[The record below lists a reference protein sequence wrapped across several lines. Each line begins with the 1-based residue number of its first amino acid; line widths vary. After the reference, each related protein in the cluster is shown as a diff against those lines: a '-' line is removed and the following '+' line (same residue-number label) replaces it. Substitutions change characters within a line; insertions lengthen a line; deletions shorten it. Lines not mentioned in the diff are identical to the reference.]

1 MVSYSFDPHPAS
13 SSSAATS
20 TTSSNS
26 SSAASLPNSEFASS
40 LSFTAYPPSTVTWPA
55 PPGFATGLSMP
66 AVPQPEALG
75 PPKTPKRAANTTTR
89 FTLPGSGFASFTRP
103 PTFSTSPHVP
113 LAVYPPS
120 TTTLPP
126 PTSFTRIQPRH
137 DPSPPGIHHVDWP
150 RNFGVRKSQETRNA
164 PSTFS
169 ETSSPPTRPMPAATQ
184 VARPDKRGVH
194 TASSQSSLQMSL
206 ESPTS
211 TFISTTPPTPAP
223 LQDDEAIFPS
233 QKADTFR
240 YAFTVEDDKLSIWL
254 ENKKTKA
261 QWESDPLAL
270 DEFVALESLIPM
282 ATIEDYVQCFE
293 ACVAQSRA
301 DPEQTSCDLRQLTH
315 QRDDELQLELQIRIQ
330 LFTRVLTPTYRFT
343 LYEVELDR
351 IDVLTAR
358 VRSQED
364 ELARLRAEIN
374 ALEDGKAGLNSNLQ
388 HSEPIYFQA
397 ETTAIARHTST
408 PFGGPEYD
416 NGAET
421 FQLLQNGHT
430 VAASSDKNLNG
441 SFVDR
446 TVLSSPLQR
455 VLTLQKNDA
464 LSVMYTGYR
473 EAVAGSS
480 IIVFRLH

>member
-1 MVSYSFDPHPAS
+1 
-13 SSSAATS
+13 
-20 TTSSNS
+20 
-26 SSAASLPNSEFASS
+26 
-40 LSFTAYPPSTVTWPA
+40 
-55 PPGFATGLSMP
+55 
-66 AVPQPEALG
+66 
-75 PPKTPKRAANTTTR
+75 
-89 FTLPGSGFASFTRP
+89 
-103 PTFSTSPHVP
+103 
-113 LAVYPPS
+113 
-120 TTTLPP
+120 
-126 PTSFTRIQPRH
+126 
-137 DPSPPGIHHVDWP
+137 
-150 RNFGVRKSQETRNA
+150 
-164 PSTFS
+164 
-169 ETSSPPTRPMPAATQ
+169 
-184 VARPDKRGVH
+184 
-194 TASSQSSLQMSL
+194 
-206 ESPTS
+206 
-211 TFISTTPPTPAP
+211 
-223 LQDDEAIFPS
+223 
-233 QKADTFR
+233 
-240 YAFTVEDDKLSIWL
+240 
-254 ENKKTKA
+254 
-261 QWESDPLAL
+261 
-270 DEFVALESLIPM
+270 
-282 ATIEDYVQCFE
+282 
-293 ACVAQSRA
+293 
-301 DPEQTSCDLRQLTH
+301 LRQLTH

-397 ETTAIARHTST
+397 ETTAIARSRTLLAWSATNATPWTMTRAFNVQHPESIRVLVGGIFMVMLVIRHTST